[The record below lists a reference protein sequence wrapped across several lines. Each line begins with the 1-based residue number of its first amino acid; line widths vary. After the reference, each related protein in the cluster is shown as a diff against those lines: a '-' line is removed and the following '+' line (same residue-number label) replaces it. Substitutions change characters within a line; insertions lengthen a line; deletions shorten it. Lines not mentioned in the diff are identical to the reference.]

1 MNEIIKIIMEGKVN
15 EYSSKKIILDRLLRL
30 KAKAEE
36 VYNVKNLKILKILY
50 NKTKGNNT

>member
-15 EYSSKKIILDRLLRL
+15 EYSSQKIKIERELKL

-36 VYNVKNLKILKILY
+36 VNNVKNLTIFKIF
-50 NKTKGNNT
+50 